1 MRARAL
7 TALPFRIWLACTLV
21 EVITMPLA
29 TMAIATTLAL
39 HGAFTPFPDF
49 ENTRKSVIQDVDV
62 WHDPIWQAN
71 LTHHLATTNVHMTLL
86 DASGQIIFRDIPGGL
101 SPVTLPGTNFPD
113 VNPLRASTPE
123 TADVSASLPP
133 TKDAQISTIA
143 QPFTR
148 VMVMRGGQLIGT
160 ALFAYGDRTVAERG
174 GQRPSPVDFVFFQ
187 LTGPWRVP
195 IAFTGLTTVLVVML
209 IAAWFLGRALLRPL
223 AALDQAAR
231 RIAAGNLDFDLP
243 TSRIN
248 EVAAVGTA
256 FRVMGGALR
265 ESLYRQAAV
274 ESERRIFIT
283 AIVHDLRTPLFSLR
297 GYLEGLATGI
307 ARSPQKAAE
316 YLGVCREKVAVLDR
330 LVADLFTFSR
340 MEYLEQAPDREP
352 LELGA
357 LLCRAAEGI
366 RPRSEEHGILLTLDG
381 PETACPFE
389 GDGHMLTRAV
399 ENLLDN
405 AIRYTPAGGTVSI
418 QWRETPD
425 GLCFSIADTGSGIAP
440 TDLPHLFAPMYRG
453 ESSRN
458 RQTGGA
464 GLGLT
469 IARRVLVAHG
479 GDLIAANQRG
489 AGAIFTANL
498 PCSGNAPSA
507 ISDPSLPDAEPVTFS
522 VPASATT

>member
-1 MRARAL
+1 
-7 TALPFRIWLACTLV
+7 
-21 EVITMPLA
+21 MPLA
-29 TMAIATTLAL
+29 TITIATMLAL
-39 HGAFTPFPDF
+39 HGAFTPFPDS
-49 ENTRKSVIQDVDV
+49 ENTRKSVIQDVDA
-62 WHDPIWQAN
+62 WHDPMWQAN
-71 LTHHLATTNVHMTLL
+71 LTQHLATTNVHMTLL
-86 DASGQIIFRDIPGGL
+86 DANGQIIFRDVPGGL
-101 SPVTLPGTNFPD
+101 SPATLPGANLPD
-113 VNPLRASTPE
+113 VNPFPAPTPE
-123 TADVSASLPP
+123 TADASASLPP
-133 TKDAQISTIA
+133 VKDASISTIA
-143 QPFTR
+143 QPITR

-160 ALFAYGDRTVAERG
+160 ALFAFGDGTVAERG

-223 AALDQAAR
+223 AALDEAAR

-243 TSRIN
+243 TSRIS

-274 ESERRIFIT
+274 ESERGIFIT

-352 LELGA
+352 LELGT
-357 LLCRAAEGI
+357 LLCRAAAGI
-366 RPRSEEHGILLTLDG
+366 RPRSEEHGIFLTLDG

-425 GLCFSIADTGSGIAP
+425 GLCFSVADTGSGIAP

-469 IARRVLVAHG
+469 IARRVLIAHG
-479 GDLIAANQRG
+479 GDLIAANQQG
-489 AGAIFTANL
+489 SGAIFTANL

-507 ISDPSLPDAEPVTFS
+507 IGESSLPDAEPVTFS
-522 VPASATT
+522 VPASATV